1 MEGFSIEGKKGEIP
15 ELLEGKKRREAYRGA
30 EGVGARE
37 ITEERASLGELG
49 GEFLAYFDSNI
60 FSSLSHVGLLF
71 IAHQFGVEHYGLRA
85 ESC

>member
-1 MEGFSIEGKKGEIP
+1 MAERSRTEEEG
-15 ELLEGKKRREAYRGA
+15 AYRGA

-37 ITEERASLGELG
+37 ITEERASVGELG
-49 GEFLAYFDSNI
+49 VEFLAYFDSNI

-71 IAHQFGVEHYGLRA
+71 IAHQFGVEHYGLRV

>member
-1 MEGFSIEGKKGEIP
+1 MEGFWRRNLLGGE
-15 ELLEGKKRREAYRGA
+15 EQNRGGGAYRGA

-37 ITEERASLGELG
+37 ITEERASVGELG

-71 IAHQFGVEHYGLRA
+71 VAHQFGVEHYGLRA